1 MKSERSPIVYVIG
14 HKTPDTDSVCSAIGH
29 AHFKNITDKRF
40 LFTPMRAGRL
50 NEETRFV
57 LERFGVPFPAEM
69 ESLAPTVDDLQLNRP
84 VSIHVRDSVQALAL
98 LLRTHGIR
106 SVPVVDDSGRLAG
119 IAGLKNIAQH
129 YMDSVGL
136 TDLSKAHVGLDILV
150 KTLSCRVIS
159 NVRRIDHL
167 SGRVF
172 IAAMQKGTIL
182 NRVHPGDIVII
193 GDQHDIQSDLIA
205 ARCSALIITD
215 GMPVSGDIISAAE
228 THGTLLLSSPH
239 SAFATFQLMTLAV
252 PVEAVMCSTPNTAGL
267 DTSLSHLRK
276 RIPGSEYRSAVVV
289 DSDDRLIGFIT
300 MTDLLHPVRKKAILV
315 DHNEISQ
322 AVDHIG
328 EAEIIEIIDHHRV
341 GDISTVAPIYV
352 YNDPLGSTCTVVA
365 GTMFLY
371 RIDIPPEIAGILLS
385 GILSDTLLLSL
396 STTTERDRGIAERLA
411 ELAGV
416 SIKDYGKELLHASIN
431 IEGKSASELI
441 AADFKEFVIDG
452 KRLGISQMM
461 VLDCEDIEAM
471 EGELLEELERIREK
485 NRYDL
490 TALLVTNPLNAQHEH
505 VLLKGDIR
513 LVERAY
519 GVKVEGDACF
529 LPGILSRKKD
539 FIPAIGEAL
548 RQSRRSGETFS

>member
-1 MKSERSPIVYVIG
+1 MKNERTPIVYVIG

-69 ESLAPTVDDLQLNRP
+69 ESLAPTIDDLELSRP
-84 VSIHVRDSVQALAL
+84 VSIHIRDSVQSLAL
-98 LLRTHGIR
+98 MLRKHGIR

-136 TDLSKAHVGLDILV
+136 TDLSKAHVSLDILV
-150 KTLSCRVIS
+150 KTLNCRVIS
-159 NVRRIDHL
+159 NARRIDHL
-167 SGRVF
+167 SGRVL
-172 IAAMQKGTIL
+172 IAAMQKGTML
-182 NRVHPGDIVII
+182 NRLHPGDIVII
-193 GDQHDIQSDLIA
+193 GDQHDIQNDLVA
-205 ARCSALIITD
+205 AGCSALIITD
-215 GMPVSGDIISAAE
+215 NMPVSSDIISAAE
-228 THGTLLLSSPH
+228 MHGTLLLSSPH
-239 SAFATFQLMTLAV
+239 SAFATFQLLTMAV

-267 DTSLSHLRK
+267 DTHLSHLRK

-289 DSDDRLIGFIT
+289 DSDDRPIGFIT
-300 MTDLLHPVRKKAILV
+300 MTDLVQPVRKKAILV

-371 RIDIPPEIAGILLS
+371 QIDIPPEIAGILLS
-385 GILSDTLLLSL
+385 GILSDTLMLSL

-431 IEGKSASELI
+431 IEGKSAAELI
-441 AADFKEFVIDG
+441 AADFKEFVIED
-452 KRLGISQMM
+452 KKFGISQMM

-471 EGELLEELERIREK
+471 EVELLEELERMREK

-490 TALLVTNPLNAQHEH
+490 TALLMTNPLNAQHEH
-505 VLLKGDIR
+505 VLLKGDTW

-519 GVKVEGDACF
+519 DVKVEGDTCF

-548 RQSRRSGETFS
+548 RQSRRSG

>member
-1 MKSERSPIVYVIG
+1 MMSSERSPIVYVIG
-14 HKTPDTDSVCSAIGH
+14 HKNPDTDSVCSAIGY

-69 ESLAPTVDDLQLNRP
+69 ESLTATVSDLELGRP
-84 VSIHVRDSVQALAL
+84 VSVRVRDSVQALAQVV
-98 LLRTHGIR
+98 RKNGIR

-129 YMDSVGL
+129 YMDSVEL
-136 TDLSKAHVGLDILV
+136 TDLSTAHIGLDILV
-150 KTLSCRVIS
+150 KTLNCRVLS
-159 NVRRIDHL
+159 NTGRIDHL

-172 IAAMQKGTIL
+172 IAAMQKGTML
-182 NRVHPGDIVII
+182 NRVHPGDVVII
-193 GDQHDIQSDLIA
+193 GDQHDIQHDLVA
-205 ARCSALIITD
+205 AGCSALIITD
-215 GMPVSGDIISAAE
+215 NMPVSGDILSAAE
-228 THGTLLLSSPH
+228 RHGSLLLSSPH
-239 SAFATFQLMTLAV
+239 SAFATFQLMTMSV
-252 PVEAVMCSTPNTAGL
+252 PVAAVMSSTPTTAGL
-267 DTSLSHLRK
+267 DTPLSLLRK
-276 RIPGSEYRSAVVV
+276 RIPGSEYRSAAVV
-289 DSDDRLIGFIT
+289 DSDNRLIGFIT
-300 MTDLLHPVRKKAILV
+300 MTDLLQPVRKKAILV

-322 AVDHIG
+322 AVDHVG

-385 GILSDTLLLSL
+385 GILSDTLMLTL
-396 STTTERDRGIAERLA
+396 STTTERDRGIAKRLA

-416 SIKDYGKELLHASIN
+416 SITDYGKELLHASIN
-431 IEGKSASELI
+431 IEGKSSRELI
-441 AADFKEFVIDG
+441 AADFKEFVIED
-452 KRLGISQMM
+452 KRFGISQMM
-461 VLDCEDIEAM
+461 VLDCGDIDAREA
-471 EGELLEELERIREK
+471 ELLDELERIRGRNK
-485 NRYDL
+485 YDL
-490 TALLVTNPLNAQHEH
+490 AALLVTNPLDARHER
-505 VLLKGDIR
+505 VLLKGDAW
-513 LVERAY
+513 LVEKAY
-519 GVKVEGDACF
+519 DVEVEGDTCL

-548 RQSRRSGETFS
+548 RRSRSGG